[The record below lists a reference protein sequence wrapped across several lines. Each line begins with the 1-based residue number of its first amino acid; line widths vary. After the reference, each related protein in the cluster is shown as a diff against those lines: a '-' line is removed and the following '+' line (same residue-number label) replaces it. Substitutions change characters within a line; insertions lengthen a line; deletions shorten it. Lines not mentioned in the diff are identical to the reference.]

1 MCSLE
6 LLVQDRVGDQDLPS
20 GALLTLIRLVK

>member
-6 LLVQDRVGDQDLPS
+6 LLVQDRVGDQDLLS